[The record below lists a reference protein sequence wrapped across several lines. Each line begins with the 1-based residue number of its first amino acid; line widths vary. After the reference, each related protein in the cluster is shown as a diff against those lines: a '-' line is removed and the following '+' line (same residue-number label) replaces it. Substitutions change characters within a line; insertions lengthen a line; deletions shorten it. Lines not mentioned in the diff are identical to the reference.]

1 MSWRSYLFP
10 QTILITSSPYNR
22 HIRVNQEWGRMKL
35 LVNGSPQS
43 GAYIGK
49 LWKSAFHHFSI
60 GSYKLSSALVLGVGG
75 GTVMTLLSSSFPG
88 IKQTCVDIDKVILD
102 IAKKYFFIH
111 SIQNSKL
118 IQADA
123 KTYVKQLVGRK
134 KMYDSI
140 IIDLSIGGRIPTFIE
155 RKEFIQLINSL
166 LSPKGFVCL
175 NYLQE
180 KEYEM
185 KSDILFATLLSEF
198 PIVSD
203 YRIAHNRFF
212 LCKRG

>member
-1 MSWRSYLFP
+1 
-10 QTILITSSPYNR
+10 
-22 HIRVNQEWGRMKL
+22 MKL

-43 GAYIGK
+43 GAYIEK
-49 LWKSAFHHFSI
+49 LWKNAFHHFSVD
-60 GSYKLSSALVLGVGG
+60 SYEAKNALVLGVGG

-102 IAKKYFFIH
+102 IAKKYFSIH
-111 SIQNSKL
+111 LIQNIKL

-123 KTYVKQLVGRK
+123 KTYVKQSVARNK
-134 KMYDSI
+134 TYDSI
-140 IIDLSIGGRIPTFIE
+140 IIDLSIGGRIPTFVE
-155 RKEFIQLINSL
+155 QKEFIQFIHSL

-185 KSDILFATLLSEF
+185 KSDTLFHTLQSVF
-198 PIVSD
+198 PTVSD
-203 YRIAHNRFF
+203 YRIARNRFF
-212 LCKRG
+212 FL